1 MSKATYYVVKTEDGF
16 HFTRTVD
23 VNTGFFDT
31 PEEYNRR
38 LQKAFFRTVAE
49 RIVFSDCG
57 YDEITEIVAD
67 GRPVEYV
74 GWQPGMLVEFRD
86 TETGEIIFSESFPQW
101 DH

>member
-16 HFTRTVD
+16 YLTRTVD
-23 VNTGFFDT
+23 VNNSFFDT
-31 PEEYNRR
+31 PEDYNRR
-38 LQKAFFRTVAE
+38 LLLAFFRTVAN
-49 RIVFSDCG
+49 RIVFSDCS

-86 TETGEIIFSESFPQW
+86 TETGEIVFSESFPQW